1 MAIPNEDSENSE
13 KSRKRDFAKLLYEN
27 DVMKPCFSYFPLSL
41 ALLFW
46 LPIVGLPLLDVP
58 TDFYLIGTFKIYI
71 YLTRRRPNVQ
81 GVRGEGGVKY
91 LDVPTIPCRAQ
102 ILSFCQ
108 LLAK

>member
-46 LPIVGLPLLDVP
+46 LPIVGLPLLDVG
-58 TDFYLIGTFKIYI
+58 TDIYLIGTFQIYI
-71 YLTRRRPNVQ
+71 YLFRTRSKIQEARVS
-81 GVRGEGGVKY
+81 VV
-91 LDVPTIPCRAQ
+91 
-102 ILSFCQ
+102 
-108 LLAK
+108 

>member
-1 MAIPNEDSENSE
+1 MAIRNEDSENSE

-27 DVMKPCFSYFPLSL
+27 DVLKPSFSYFPLPL
-41 ALLFW
+41 AILLW
-46 LPIVGLPLLDVP
+46 LPIVGLPLLDVL

-71 YLTRRRPNVQ
+71 YLTRRRPNVL
-81 GVRGEGGVKY
+81 GNPGEGGVKY
-91 LDVPTIPCRAQ
+91 LNVPTIPCRAQ